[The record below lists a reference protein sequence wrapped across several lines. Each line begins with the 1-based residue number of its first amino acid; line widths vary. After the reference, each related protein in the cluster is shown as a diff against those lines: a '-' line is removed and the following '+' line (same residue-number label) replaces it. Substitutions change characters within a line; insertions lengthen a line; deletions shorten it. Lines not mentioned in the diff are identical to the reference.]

1 MPNDGYQDKLKQAAQ
16 ASSLPDT
23 ASVPS
28 LDTLW
33 INQLQDLSAIAN
45 NATNNINKDLIT
57 AQDSKVLTIPSD
69 VTAAGLYINKSLFD
83 KAKVAYPTDP
93 SKTWTWDEF
102 LAAAAKVRTATKAK
116 YDLVYDR
123 SPARIRPWIYTHG
136 GKGFQLG
143 ADGKFAAP
151 DATTVQAIDDF
162 AKMSNDV
169 IMPKSVWGAGA
180 DPNALFKSGQVVAY
194 FSGVWQVA
202 DFADGITNFEWAS
215 VPTPAQPV
223 HATDINLGGKVVA
236 FNNKGKAEAAM
247 KWVDF
252 IFQRDNYTKLAQ
264 TNGYLPIEKGL
275 TLTYPFKKK
284 AALDAFG
291 LYVKEMELA
300 DPISASGQ
308 ANQTKLLLAGKSV
321 GRRPDQGRDG
331 QAGQRPAGRPEDGRQ
346 HRCGSEPADRLGPMT
361 GGPAGDGGPT
371 LLGGR
376 REHGRQR
383 PGRAAERPRRRRRAG
398 ASEIAMV
405 AEAEAQQLHGR
416 AVADDLHQP
425 RALPALLHLAGRH
438 RPELLVHQL
447 HRRGRRA
454 VRGAGQL

>member
-1 MPNDGYQDKLKQAAQ
+1 MANSATARRGRWRWLSVGVIAALAVSACGSSGSDSESGAKSITFWYSTSAQDQGYTDLAKEFQAKTGISVEIVNVPNDGYQDKLKQAAQ

-28 LDTLW
+28 LDPLW

-83 KAKVAYPTDP
+83 KAEVAYPTDP

-102 LAAAAKVRTATKAK
+102 LAAATQVRTATKAK

-123 SPARIRPWIYTHG
+123 SPARIRPWIYAHG

-151 DATTVQAIDDF
+151 DATTVQAIDQF

-215 VPTPAQPV
+215 RA
-223 HATDINLGGKVVA
+223 H
-236 FNNKGKAEAAM
+236 
-247 KWVDF
+247 
-252 IFQRDNYTKLAQ
+252 
-264 TNGYLPIEKGL
+264 
-275 TLTYPFKKK
+275 
-284 AALDAFG
+284 
-291 LYVKEMELA
+291 
-300 DPISASGQ
+300 
-308 ANQTKLLLAGKSV
+308 
-321 GRRPDQGRDG
+321 
-331 QAGQRPAGRPEDGRQ
+331 
-346 HRCGSEPADRLGPMT
+346 
-361 GGPAGDGGPT
+361 
-371 LLGGR
+371 
-376 REHGRQR
+376 
-383 PGRAAERPRRRRRAG
+383 PGAAG
-398 ASEIAMV
+398 AR
-405 AEAEAQQLHGR
+405 HR
-416 AVADDLHQP
+416 HQP
-425 RALPALLHLAGRH
+425 RRQGGRVQQQGQGRA
-438 RPELLVHQL
+438 RP
-447 HRRGRRA
+447 
-454 VRGAGQL
+454 

>member
-1 MPNDGYQDKLKQAAQ
+1 MANSATVHWGRWRWLSVGVIAALAVSACGSSGSDSESGAKSITFWYSTSAQDQGYTDLAKEFQAKTGVSVEIVNLPNEGYQDKLKQAAQ
-16 ASSLPDT
+16 ANSLPDT

-28 LDTLW
+28 LDHLW
-33 INQLQDLSAIAN
+33 VNQLQDLSATAN

-57 AQDSKVLTIPSD
+57 AQDGKVLAIPSD

-102 LAAAAKVRTATKAK
+102 LTAAAKVRTATKAK

-143 ADGKFAAP
+143 ADGKFAAA
-151 DATTVQAIDDF
+151 DATTVQAVDAF
-162 AKMSNDV
+162 AKLNNDV

-236 FNNKGKAEAAM
+236 FSNKGKADAA
-247 KWVDF
+247 KQWVDF

-264 TNGYLPIEKGL
+264 ANGYLPIERGL

-284 AALDAFG
+284 AALDAFA
-291 LYVKEMELA
+291 LYVKEIELA

-321 GRRPDQGRDG
+321 DDALIKDEMGKLING
-331 QAGQRPAGRPEDGRQ
+331 QQDTQKTVDNIVAG
-346 HRCGSEPADRLGPMT
+346 LN
-361 GGPAGDGGPT
+361 
-371 LLGGR
+371 
-376 REHGRQR
+376 
-383 PGRAAERPRRRRRAG
+383 
-398 ASEIAMV
+398 
-405 AEAEAQQLHGR
+405 QQIG
-416 AVADDLHQP
+416 
-425 RALPALLHLAGRH
+425 
-438 RPELLVHQL
+438 
-447 HRRGRRA
+447 
-454 VRGAGQL
+454 